1 MRKLLK
7 AAALGALLAPAV
19 LGGTAG
25 VAAADGPAY
34 AEHSAVATPWGA
46 GSSHVMSGFG
56 GWDHG
61 ERGGQRMD
69 RGDSGP
75 GYMAGDRYAGPDGA
89 WAKATGSGFTPAVTR
104 TTSTPSRR
112 PARTAPQA
120 ASPAPTP
127 ETPAWFPAGRD
138 REPRGPG

>member
-7 AAALGALLAPAV
+7 AAALGALLVPAV
-19 LGGTAG
+19 LGGAAG

-34 AEHSAVATPWGA
+34 AQHSAVATPWGA

-75 GYMAGDRYAGPDGA
+75 GYVAGDRYAGPDGA
-89 WAKATGSGFTPAVTR
+89 WAKATGSGFTPDGDAYHFDTFKAAGPNGAVSSFTGAH
-104 TTSTPSRR
+104 S
-112 PARTAPQA
+112 
-120 ASPAPTP
+120 
-127 ETPAWFPAGRD
+127 
-138 REPRGPG
+138 

>member
-7 AAALGALLAPAV
+7 AAALGALLVPAV
-19 LGGTAG
+19 LGGAAG

-34 AEHSAVATPWGA
+34 AQPSAVATPWGA

-75 GYMAGDRYAGPDGA
+75 GYVAGDRYAGPDGA
-89 WAKATGSGFTPAVTR
+89 WAKATGSGFTPDGDAYYFDTFKAAGPNGAVSSFTGAH
-104 TTSTPSRR
+104 S
-112 PARTAPQA
+112 
-120 ASPAPTP
+120 
-127 ETPAWFPAGRD
+127 
-138 REPRGPG
+138 